1 VLAVGAAVALG
12 AGDAVWWLTRHR
24 VAGQCSAVM
33 AHSRWAPYLAVASV
47 VLAFASLLSVVIAW
61 SSHRAGARRGR
72 WTSIILSSLVMVGAA
87 LSLLA
92 MSVDATFE
100 ICF

>member
-1 VLAVGAAVALG
+1 VAAAAALC
-12 AGDAVWWLTRHR
+12 AGDVVWWLTRHR
-24 VAGQCSAVM
+24 VAGKCSAVM
-33 AHSRWAPYLAVASV
+33 AHSRWAPYLAVAAV
-47 VLAFASLLSVVIAW
+47 VLAFVGLVTVVVAW
-61 SSHRAGARRGR
+61 SSNWADARRGR
-72 WTSIILSSLVMVGAA
+72 WISIILSSLVMIGAA